1 MNWNLNTIPLKTETS
16 IPCKSYPE
24 WSFITVLRNLC
35 HNRSPPSL
43 PIYTWQKS
51 RTKDRDFANS
61 YGYLQNQLVSPILFF
76 IAACRVGMYCPSSY
90 YLFYCLVVALRWLSM
105 HAKIVTDVRF
115 NRDRKSTT
123 EEQSIIQMNPCWL
136 TFPGRFSFP

>member
-24 WSFITVLRNLC
+24 WSFIAVLRNLC

-43 PIYTWQKS
+43 PIYTWQKVEQ
-51 RTKDRDFANS
+51 KIVI
-61 YGYLQNQLVSPILFF
+61 LQIHMEICKISWSASILFF
-76 IAACRVGMYCPSSY
+76 IAACRMGMYRPSSY
-90 YLFYCLVVALRWLSM
+90 YLFYCLVVTLRWLTM

-115 NRDRKSTT
+115 NRDRKSITD
-123 EEQSIIQMNPCWL
+123 EQSIIQMNPCWL